1 MNKRTSHQMKVTRG
15 VVRTFRRQQGWS
27 ASKLGRE
34 LSAGI
39 GTGYSRSYMKSIE
52 GGSLPVSRFFRE
64 KFLRLVERVRGE
76 QVNAKQILM
85 SGRFPRRLVIS
96 GKPKRCDICG
106 WPFIGS
112 TPTQKRCGPECAKIA
127 RTARGKSRKR

>member
-1 MNKRTSHQMKVTRG
+1 MKKRISHQMKVTRG
-15 VVRTFRRQQGWS
+15 AVRAFRKQLGWS
-27 ASKLGRE
+27 ATELGRE

-39 GTGYSRSYMKSIE
+39 GAGYSRSYIKSIE

-76 QVNAKQILM
+76 QVNSKQILIK
-85 SGRFPRRLVIS
+85 GRFPKRLVIAV
-96 GKPKRCDICG
+96 KPKRCDVCG
-106 WPFIGS
+106 WHFVGS

-127 RTARGKSRKR
+127 RSARGKVRK

>member
-1 MNKRTSHQMKVTRG
+1 MKKRISHQLKLTRG
-15 VVRTFRRQQGWS
+15 MVRAFRQQQGWS
-27 ASKLGRE
+27 ATELGRE

-39 GTGYSRSYMKSIE
+39 GAGYSRSYIKSIE

-85 SGRFPRRLVIS
+85 SGRFPKRLVIAA
-96 GKPKRCDICG
+96 KPKRCDVCG
-106 WPFIGS
+106 WSFVGS
-112 TPTQKRCGPECAKIA
+112 TPRQKRCGPVCAKIA
-127 RTARGKSRKR
+127 RSLTAKGKKR